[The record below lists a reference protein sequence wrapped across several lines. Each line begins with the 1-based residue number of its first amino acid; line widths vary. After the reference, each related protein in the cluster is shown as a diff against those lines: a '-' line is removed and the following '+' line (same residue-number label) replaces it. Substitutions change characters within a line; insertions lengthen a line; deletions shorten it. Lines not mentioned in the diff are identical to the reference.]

1 MLFVTNSMTDCCS
14 KIILLQISTVLMLT
28 KALCFSIVKIAE
40 NRLFSFQS
48 GDFTTKALPPN
59 FHANIAEKVQR
70 QSILQK
76 KFDEVSVKKK
86 LNEKKVERS
95 PKQRTGQHRF
105 GKLSAFCIWS
115 YFYDYKIL

>member
-1 MLFVTNSMTDCCS
+1 MTNSMTDCCS
-14 KIILLQISTVLMLT
+14 KIILSQISTVPMLT

-59 FHANIAEKVQR
+59 FHANIAERSSMAEYPSK
-70 QSILQK
+70 K

-86 LNEKKVERS
+86 LNEKVEKK
-95 PKQRTGQHRF
+95 PETKEQVNTV
-105 GKLSAFCIWS
+105 SAN
-115 YFYDYKIL
+115 